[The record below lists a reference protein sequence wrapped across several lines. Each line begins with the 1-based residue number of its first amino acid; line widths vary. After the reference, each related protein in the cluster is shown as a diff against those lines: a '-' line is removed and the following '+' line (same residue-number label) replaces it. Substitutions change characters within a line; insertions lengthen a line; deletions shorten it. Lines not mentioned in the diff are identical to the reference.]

1 MPRNYQAGNVFKVK
15 TNLRGWGILTRLRV
29 YELAKQLGIS
39 SKRLISILK
48 DLDIDVKNHM
58 SSLDE
63 ETSQLVIDLFNEE
76 KEKNKAK
83 KNENKESEVNE
94 KMVNGTEQSTK
105 KVITLPENQ
114 CKRTRQ
120 RMNIE
125 PVKIIKTHG
134 LWSYGKYKCG
144 N

>member
-1 MPRNYQAGNVFKVK
+1 M
-15 TNLRGWGILTRLRV
+15 TRLRV

-105 KVITLPENQ
+105 KVITLQKNQ
-114 CKRTRQ
+114 CKELGQ

-125 PVKIIKTHG
+125 PVE
-134 LWSYGKYKCG
+134 S
-144 N
+144 